1 MFRGWVS
8 IFVSGRPAWDRYYK
22 KNGPADQF
30 KRAGLETVAKNPR
43 KPYTGNVTKGDRRY
57 FKAIFADRGPG
68 PMMPPLGSAEA
79 GPPTSSPV
87 IYVRLAGEL
96 HMRLLSFFIK
106 ASHHCA

>member
-8 IFVSGRPAWDRYYK
+8 IFVSGRSAWDRYYK

-30 KRAGLETVAKNPR
+30 ERAGPETVAKNPR

-68 PMMPPLGSAEA
+68 SMMSPLRSAD
-79 GPPTSSPV
+79 
-87 IYVRLAGEL
+87 R
-96 HMRLLSFFIK
+96 
-106 ASHHCA
+106 ASHIFTG